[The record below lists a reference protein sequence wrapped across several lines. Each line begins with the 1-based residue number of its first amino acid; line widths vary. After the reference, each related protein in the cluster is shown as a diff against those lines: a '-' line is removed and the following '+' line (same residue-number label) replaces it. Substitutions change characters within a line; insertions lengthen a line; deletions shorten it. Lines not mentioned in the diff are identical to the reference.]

1 VFLRIF
7 VCSQSGNHPQEDSA
21 KSGYEVQNF
30 NHPSISLAKHWR
42 FLLCFPHF
50 LGLKTSKITSIP
62 SFQFINLAKFWQ

>member
-30 NHPSISLAKHWR
+30 NHPSYVFGYTLKNQYKIFGDFHYVSL
-42 FLLCFPHF
+42 
-50 LGLKTSKITSIP
+50 TSED
-62 SFQFINLAKFWQ
+62 